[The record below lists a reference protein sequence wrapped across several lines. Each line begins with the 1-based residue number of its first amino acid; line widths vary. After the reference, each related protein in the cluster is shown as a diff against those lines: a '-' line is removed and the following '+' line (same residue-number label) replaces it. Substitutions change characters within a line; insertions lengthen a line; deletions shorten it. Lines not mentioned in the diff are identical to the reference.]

1 MSLPHAPSSDH
12 AFRFGGISRLYG
24 EAGLAQLRASHVC
37 IIGLGGVGSW
47 IAESLARSG
56 IGEITLIDADEVCV
70 SNTNRQIHAL
80 AGNYGK
86 SKARVLAERIRQ
98 IAPEC
103 RAHPVETFFTEK
115 NVDELLGRNHQVVV
129 DAIDGMN
136 NKALLIAS
144 CKARGLPVIVC
155 GGVGG
160 RRDPTRL
167 RICDFGR
174 SQGDTML
181 QLVRRKLRREYG
193 FPKFEGKNFHIA
205 CVYSDEPQVEP
216 VPCEGSEN
224 APVKLDCATGF
235 GAVSHLTG
243 AMGFFAAHQVIET
256 LLNPTTAIAAPGVPS
271 T

>member
-1 MSLPHAPSSDH
+1 MHPHPHDDF
-12 AFRFGGISRLYG
+12 AFRFGGIARLYG
-24 EAGLAQLRASHVC
+24 DAGLAQLRSAHAC

-47 IAESLARSG
+47 VAESLARSG

-70 SNTNRQIHAL
+70 SNTNRQLHAL

-86 SKARVLAERIRQ
+86 SKARMLAERIHA
-98 IAPEC
+98 IAPAC
-103 RAHPVETFFTEK
+103 RVHPIEVFFTEK
-115 NVDELLGRNHQVVV
+115 NAAELLGRRYGAVV

-144 CKARGLPVIVC
+144 CKQRAIPVVVC

-167 RICDFGR
+167 RICDLGR
-174 SQGDTML
+174 AVGDTML

-205 CVYSDEPQVEP
+205 CVYSDEKQVEP
-216 VPCEGSEN
+216 APCEGASGD

-243 AMGFFAAHQVIET
+243 TMGFFAAHQVIET
-256 LLNPTTAIAAPGVPS
+256 LLNPTTAIGAPGVPS